1 MIKQYV
7 IWLGKRK
14 NFVTQTEKT
23 AIKSAEERLENERK
37 EKLQQEIYDYLK
49 HELDSIDEI
58 DERLSKLKAE
68 KIAHEENIKNIKQ
81 GNLEAIEKRR
91 QSFPY
96 TFTTT
101 VSTPL
106 WYSTTASGISTSN
119 STVLPSLFTNTLA
132 GMTIKSSGG
141 RITIF

>member
-1 MIKQYV
+1 M
-7 IWLGKRK
+7 
-14 NFVTQTEKT
+14 TQIEKT
-23 AIKSAEERLENERK
+23 AIKSAEERLEQERK

-49 HELDSIDEI
+49 HELDSIDQI

-91 QSFPY
+91 QSFPFTY
-96 TFTTT
+96 TTT
-101 VSTPL
+101 A
-106 WYSTTASGISTSN
+106 TTGNWLTINPNTF
-119 STVLPSLFTNTLA
+119 FTNTLA